1 MDAGNDIVQLS
12 KTLAFVLRH
21 GAAREPTIQIFKGGY
36 MLIVEFINLPQLSKY
51 SHAAIL
57 NTVEKSISKI
67 DGKSK
72 RYELLQLEDKVFIRA
87 SYGHSFKIDKYPPPT
102 EFVIPFAKKGNTI
115 IEDSSEE
122 SRIPKLLDMCVAFVG
137 KNLKKFT
144 TLNQILD
151 GFLLNKMLQKFKAE
165 GKITNQT
172 IKLFLIDIMDDLDL
186 EGFYVSDSTLK
197 RIGDLCPSLVSLN
210 LKGNPTTITNNSVQQ
225 LVRKCNKLK
234 LLNISDS
241 KYINDEGIYNIVS
254 KCTDLTTLDISNCMN
269 VSEVGIKNICTYATN
284 LVNLNISR
292 CTKINE
298 AGIETLATGLMLQTL
313 DLSWNATL
321 TDASLNFLANNDTNI
336 SLNSLT
342 VCHLHLLT
350 EVGIKNL
357 IQKCTGL
364 RFLNIQHCDN
374 LKSLVI
380 EGTNVRLIQPEFVPR
395 KSKQDTTNIQN

>member
-1 MDAGNDIVQLS
+1 
-12 KTLAFVLRH
+12 
-21 GAAREPTIQIFKGGY
+21 
-36 MLIVEFINLPQLSKY
+36 
-51 SHAAIL
+51 
-57 NTVEKSISKI
+57 
-67 DGKSK
+67 
-72 RYELLQLEDKVFIRA
+72 
-87 SYGHSFKIDKYPPPT
+87 
-102 EFVIPFAKKGNTI
+102 
-115 IEDSSEE
+115 
-122 SRIPKLLDMCVAFVG
+122 
-137 KNLKKFT
+137 
-144 TLNQILD
+144 
-151 GFLLNKMLQKFKAE
+151 
-165 GKITNQT
+165 
-172 IKLFLIDIMDDLDL
+172 MDDLDL